1 MRPTNETLEVIY
13 ANTRFEVECWYYP
26 LKRSYKWEEPDD
38 PAEVEILKVSV
49 EGVDVTEL
57 MECIY
62 VASKGLKA
70 VEYKDMIEVLTE
82 LCLEK
87 LSSQS

>member
-13 ANTRFEVECWYYP
+13 ANTPFEVAFWYYP
-26 LKRSYKWEEPDD
+26 PKRSNKWEEPDD
-38 PAEVEILKVSV
+38 PAEVEISKVSV

-57 MECIY
+57 MECAY
-62 VASKGLKA
+62 APVKGTKP
-70 VEYKDMIEVLTE
+70 VQYRDMIEMLTE

>member
-13 ANTRFEVECWYYP
+13 ANTPFEVAFWYYRE
-26 LKRSYKWEEPDD
+26 KRSNKWEEPDD

-57 MECIY
+57 MECTY
-62 VASKGLKA
+62 APVKGTEP
-70 VEYKDMIEVLTE
+70 VQYRDMIEVLTE

>member
-1 MRPTNETLEVIY
+1 MRPTNEKLEVIY
-13 ANTRFEVECWYYP
+13 ANTPFEVACWYYRE
-26 LKRSYKWEEPDD
+26 KRSYKWEEPDD
-38 PAEVEILKVSV
+38 PAEVEILRVYV

-57 MECIY
+57 MECMY

-87 LSSQS
+87 LSDQS